1 MSPAGNH
8 GINGMPRNVVLVTLD
23 SVREDF
29 FREYAPR
36 LRERADIA
44 FSQCRAA
51 SGWSVPSHAS
61 MLTGQ
66 LPHQH
71 GIHVYDRDFSGLAR
85 EDTFFEDLPN
95 HRALGASANVYASE
109 AFGFDAPFD
118 AYRSVSPDRRFP
130 DGMDVERWGQDCDED
145 GIARYAAFVR
155 AALGHDHPLAS
166 LGNGILVEI
175 AHRVADAPFPTPFD
189 DGARLVA
196 KESRRLVGDESEPFV
211 LFTNFMDA
219 HGPFYHV
226 WGYDDDLHDVPRS
239 WDSGDYSTHT
249 LNNEGVT
256 DENRHHIENTRGLYG
271 AAIDYLDR
279 QVCDLVDWLHANTE
293 RETTVVVTSD
303 HGDEMGTDADE
314 GRWGHTTSSLSEGL
328 LHVPLLVLNAPD
340 GHERIDES
348 RYVSHLGLRDF
359 LVGLANGEVTDPT
372 ADRIPAERV
381 GHSGSLATI
390 DDKRGTTE
398 DQLLRAVYDDRSK
411 YQWGSQGNRVVYRL
425 DAGRP
430 NWQER
435 TNEEFDPTDF
445 TEFFVDAAADYKD
458 RAASGQV
465 APDVEDVTRD
475 RLENLGYM

>member
-1 MSPAGNH
+1 MRD
-8 GINGMPRNVVLVTLD
+8 IVLICLD
-23 SVREDF
+23 TVRQDYFEKF
-29 FREYAPR
+29 APR
-36 LRERADIA
+36 LLERADLD
-44 FSQCRAA
+44 FHQCRAA
-51 SGWSVPSHAS
+51 SSWSVPSHAS
-61 MLTGQ
+61 MFTGE
-66 LPHQH
+66 LAHEH
-71 GIHVYDRDFSGLAR
+71 GIHTHNRDFSHLDR
-85 EDTFFEDLPN
+85 ENTFLGDLSD
-95 HRALGASANVYASE
+95 HRALGASANVWAGSS
-109 AFGFDAPFD
+109 FGFDSLFD
-118 AYRSVSPDRRFP
+118 DFSDVSPDRRFP
-130 DGMDVERWGQDCDED
+130 EGIDVARFGQNSNQT
-145 GIARYAAFVR
+145 GVRRQLAFLR
-155 AALGHDHPLAS
+155 AALDHDRPLKS
-166 LGNGILVEI
+166 LSNGALVQLDDWL
-175 AHRVADAPFPTPFD
+175 ARLPVPNPFD
-189 DGARLVA
+189 DGASVIAREARSQVA
-196 KESRRLVGDESEPFV
+196 AADEPFA
-211 LFTNFMDA
+211 LFVNFMDA
-219 HGPFYHV
+219 HGPLTHV
-226 WGYDDDLHDVPRS
+226 RGYDRSLHDAPLS
-239 WDSGDYSTHT
+239 WTSEDVDWGEAVEHDDRVKLDRYT
-249 LNNEGVT
+249 
-256 DENRHHIENTRGLYG
+256 GLYG